1 MQHKLLI
8 NGELVSGEGE
18 KQPVYNPATGTFYWR
33 LPRHPQSRSMLL
45 CARQMQHLPNGANHA
60 ESACGMSAETG

>member
-18 KQPVYNPATGTFYWR
+18 KQPVYNPATGEV
-33 LPRHPQSRSMLL
+33 LLEIARHLQSRSMPLFVQ
-45 CARQMQHLPNGANHA
+45 QMQHLPNGGKPRRKRVRN
-60 ESACGMSAETG
+60 AC